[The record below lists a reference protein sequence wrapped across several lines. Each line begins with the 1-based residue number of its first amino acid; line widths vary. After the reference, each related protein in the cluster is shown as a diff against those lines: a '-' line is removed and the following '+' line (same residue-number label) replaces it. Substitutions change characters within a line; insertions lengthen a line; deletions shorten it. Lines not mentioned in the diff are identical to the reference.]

1 MKTINWSKVLLSVAI
16 FFFAIA
22 GLYVIIEHRKAVQ
35 QYDEKLYE
43 MQRDYNDSLLNNQKS
58 FNDSLISRYDNLV
71 IENKDTIIN
80 RVTLKYETIYKTIS
94 SNPITADIEY
104 FNSWAGEGYTGL

>member
-22 GLYVIIEHRKAVQ
+22 GLYVILEHRKAIQ
-35 QYDEKLYE
+35 KYDEKLYE
-43 MQRDYNDSLLNNQKS
+43 LQRNYSDSLLQNQKD
-58 FNDSLISRYDNLV
+58 FNDSLVSKYDDLI

-80 RVTLKYETIYKTIS
+80 RVTLKYETIYKTIY
-94 SNPITADIEY
+94 SNPITADVEY
-104 FNSWAGEGYTGL
+104 FNTWASDGYSGL